1 MDNASGNGNAGLTFT
16 ASPAIVS
23 GRGVGTKGSGRK
35 MVSAA
40 RIKRRSAALP
50 GLLNWISAIC
60 PSRKE
65 SDRSRQ
71 W

>member
-23 GRGVGTKGSGRK
+23 GRGVGTKGSGRT

-40 RIKRRSAALP
+40 RIKRRPAALP
-50 GLLNWISAIC
+50 GFVELDFRHMPIAQ
-60 PSRKE
+60 RV
-65 SDRSRQ
+65 RQ
-71 W
+71 V